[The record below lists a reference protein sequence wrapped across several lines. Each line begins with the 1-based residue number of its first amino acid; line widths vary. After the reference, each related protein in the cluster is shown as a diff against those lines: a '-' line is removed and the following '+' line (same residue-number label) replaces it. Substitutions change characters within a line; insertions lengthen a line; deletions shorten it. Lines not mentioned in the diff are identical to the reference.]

1 MKGANMDTNF
11 KQVLSKVLSHSSK
24 ESDNYLY
31 LENTLENNTLCKKIN
46 SWIKKN
52 YQDLYMKEDMPV
64 IKVENNKLKADYNVL
79 KNFFV
84 NQLEGEKS

>member
-1 MKGANMDTNF
+1 MKGTNMDTNF

-24 ESDNYLY
+24 ENENYLY

-52 YQDLYMKEDMPV
+52 YQDLCMKEDMPV

>member
-1 MKGANMDTNF
+1 MDTNF